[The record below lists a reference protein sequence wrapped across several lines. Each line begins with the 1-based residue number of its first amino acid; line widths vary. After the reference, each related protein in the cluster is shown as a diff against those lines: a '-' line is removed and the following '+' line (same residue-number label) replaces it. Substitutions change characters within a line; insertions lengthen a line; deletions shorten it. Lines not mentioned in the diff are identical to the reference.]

1 MRIDRKPLARARRLS
16 AKQPAHQTTKLF
28 MKNALILLLTFGF
41 LGGGILQ
48 AQPIT
53 QSSYE
58 ENLKA
63 ARKAYANN
71 DFINALERYE
81 TAYDDRDD
89 KSLRDTIAYLEFA
102 IRDYRSA
109 ERTYRSILRRA
120 DEGEKDHLR
129 FNYGRLLKIN
139 EKYEDAIAEFEQ
151 FLKTNPGDSLETLAK
166 NEMAGIELAQELP
179 DNLKGVSVD
188 FAGRD
193 INMKTSEYTPALA
206 KQGNEVYFAGFDADD
221 VIYMELESEGKEG
234 AEADSGARS
243 DGKKDKK
250 KDKGGEEDVNKY
262 ALIFKANRDDSEWGE
277 RQPLGGEVNRPEYHN
292 SNVALSKDGRT
303 MYFTRAKLQG
313 NTLEESKLF
322 YSVDGGGSWQGAN
335 EIKGI
340 NGEYLAKHPAPGEL
354 FGKQVLFFA
363 SDMEGGYGGFDIY
376 YATRIGE
383 GEYGDPV
390 NLGETINGPGD
401 EVTPYYREGNLY
413 FASTTHPGLGGFD
426 LFYSTWDG
434 SDWSPVLNMGRG
446 YNTSYDDKSFTLD
459 EEGYFG
465 MLTSNRPEGGRS
477 AYGRTC
483 CDDLFT
489 IDIARIVVDIVVGT
503 FTKDKKPLT
512 GATVN
517 LVPMKGEPNSQATGD
532 KSNVVGFDLALE
544 TEYLLIGTHPD
555 YYPDT
560 VRLNT
565 VGVTESKSLEH
576 RFYLEAKPVPPPEPK
591 FDTIYE
597 KEPIVLENILYEFDD
612 DRIEE
617 EAETDLQVVYGLMT
631 EYPDMVIE
639 LSSHTDNRG
648 DDNYNEDL
656 SQRRAESAR
665 RWLVREGID
674 RDRIVA
680 KGYGESQPQTVSP
693 LKASRYDFLEEGDVL
708 TGEFIEALE
717 SEEQQ
722 EAAHSLN
729 RRTEFT
735 ILEGPKVITIKRI
748 KKKEKV
754 EKTKDRGRMPGADQ
768 GNKKPVIKF
777 TQESLDFGKVRKG
790 EKRKHTFIFYNAGE
804 VPFTI
809 DLISA
814 CDCTSFEEDLTGETF
829 QPGEKGR
836 LPIIFDS
843 SEKEESET
851 IDIDIYLQETDENG
865 MQIIKTVQYKFDL
878 VK

>member
-1 MRIDRKPLARARRLS
+1 
-16 AKQPAHQTTKLF
+16 
-28 MKNALILLLTFGF
+28 MKNALILLLLFGF
-41 LGGGILQ
+41 LGGGMLH

-71 DFINALERYE
+71 DFVNALEFYE
-81 TAYDDRDD
+81 TAYEDRED
-89 KSLRDTIAYLEFA
+89 KSLRDTIAYLEFR

-120 DEGEKDHLR
+120 EEGDKDHLR

-139 EKYEDAIAEFEQ
+139 EKYEDALAEFEL
-151 FLKTNPGDSLETLAK
+151 FLKTNPADSLKTLTN
-166 NEMAGIELAQELP
+166 NEVAGIELAQELP
-179 DNLKGVSVD
+179 ENLKGVSVES
-188 FAGRD
+188 AGRD

-206 KQGNEVYFAGFDADD
+206 TQGSTVYFAGFDADD
-221 VIYMELESEGKEG
+221 VIYMELESEGQEQSS
-234 AEADSGARS
+234 ADSKS
-243 DGKKDKK
+243 QSKKDRN
-250 KDKGGEEDVNKY
+250 DDNGEDVNKY
-262 ALIFKANRDDSEWGE
+262 ALIFKSTRDDSEWSE
-277 RQPLGGEVNRPEYHN
+277 RQALGGEVNRPEHHN

-313 NTLEESKLF
+313 NTLKESKLF
-322 YSVDGGGSWQGAN
+322 YSVEGGGGWQGAN

-354 FGKQVLFFA
+354 FGKQVLFFS
-363 SDMEGGYGGFDIY
+363 SDMEGGYGGFDLY
-376 YATRIGE
+376 YATRTGE
-383 GEYGDPV
+383 GEYSNPV

-401 EVTPYYREGNLY
+401 EATPYYREGTLY

-426 LFYSTWDG
+426 IFYTTWDG
-434 SDWSPVLNMGRG
+434 TSWSPVLNMGRG

-465 MLTSNRPEGGRS
+465 MLTSNRPDGGRS
-477 AYGRTC
+477 AYARTC

-489 IDIARIVVDIVVGT
+489 VDIARIVVDIVVGT
-503 FTKDKKPLT
+503 FTQDKKPLT
-512 GATVN
+512 GSTVY
-517 LVPMKGEPNSQATGD
+517 LVPVKANKLGDPNAQSTGD
-532 KSNVVGFDLALE
+532 KSNVIGFDLALE
-544 TEYLLIGTHPD
+544 TEYMMIGTHPD

-565 VGVTESKSLEH
+565 VGVTESRSLEH
-576 RFYLEAKPVPPPEPK
+576 RFYLKAKPVPPPEPV
-591 FDTIYE
+591 FDTIE
-597 KEPIVLENILYEFDD
+597 IEEPIVLENILYEFDD
-612 DRIEE
+612 DRIQE
-617 EAETDLQVVYGLMT
+617 EAESDLQVVYGLMT
-631 EYPDMVIE
+631 EYENMVIE

-648 DDNYNEDL
+648 DNRYNEDL

-665 RWLVREGID
+665 RWLGREGID

-680 KGYGESQPQTVSP
+680 KGYGENQPQTVNP
-693 LKASRYDFLEEGDVL
+693 LKASRYDFLNEGDVL

-717 SEEQQ
+717 TEEQR
-722 EAAHSLN
+722 EIAHSLN
-729 RRTEFT
+729 RRTEFK

-754 EKTKDRGRMPGADQ
+754 NKSNDRGSLPGAAPRNTQ
-768 GNKKPVIKF
+768 PIMKF
-777 TQESLDFGKVRKG
+777 TEEMVDFGKVRKG
-790 EKRKHTFIFYNAGE
+790 EKRKHTFIFYNAGDA
-804 VPFTI
+804 PFTI

-829 QPGEKGR
+829 EPGEKGR

-851 IDIDIYLQETDENG
+851 IDIDIFLQETDENG
-865 MQIIKTVQYKFDL
+865 MQLMKTVQYKFEL